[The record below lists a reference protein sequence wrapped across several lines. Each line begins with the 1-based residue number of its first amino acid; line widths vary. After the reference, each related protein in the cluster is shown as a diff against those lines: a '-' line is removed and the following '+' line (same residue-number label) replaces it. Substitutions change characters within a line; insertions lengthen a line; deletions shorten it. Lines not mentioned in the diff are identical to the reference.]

1 MAEDALMKDIKVSPG
16 PAKQQFN
23 KSVLEAFS
31 TLFPP
36 PRLSSLHVNTL
47 LGFVAEAECVVDAGG
62 RPLAVQEFS
71 DGYTSRQPAKP
82 LPEVPSCH

>member
-1 MAEDALMKDIKVSPG
+1 MKDIKVSPG

-62 RPLAVQEFS
+62 RPLAVQEYS

-82 LPEVPSCH
+82 LPEVPYVIQN